1 MQDFSTHIV
10 RLLFI
15 AIVLGFVALVTY
27 GLTALAVQF
36 LFALILAFLLTPAV
50 NGLEGFGIPR
60 ILAVF
65 FILSMTGLA
74 IYWTIRLSTPF
85 LMAEFRVMME
95 QSDIYVARL
104 KEALDL
110 IRTRVQE
117 TFPGFEGAAKL
128 EIGYVLNLLK
138 EPVASTLEKLPSY
151 LPVLFTS
158 SIITPIIL
166 VIFLLQGPELFRSIL
181 SMVPNRY
188 FEMTL
193 QLAYRI
199 RRQISSYLLGMMLQW
214 LIIFVIL
221 LTGYGIIG
229 LPYAPIAALIGAS
242 LNALPYIGPLA
253 GLLPALFLAAASS
266 DLLVPT
272 LLAFAAAQL
281 VDNVFNQPVLLARS
295 VDIHPLIAILAFI
308 TFSDLLGIMGMVI
321 AIPLAAMI
329 MVTIQIMYRSLK
341 AFKII

>member
-10 RLLFI
+10 RVLFI
-15 AIVLGFVALVTY
+15 AIVLGFVALITY

-60 ILAVF
+60 ILAVLF
-65 FILSMTGLA
+65 VLSITALT

-85 LMAEFRVMME
+85 LLAEFQVMMS
-95 QSDIYVARL
+95 QSDVYIVRL
-104 KEALDL
+104 KEGLDL
-110 IRTRVQE
+110 IRKPVQE
-117 TFPGFEGAAKL
+117 TFPDFEGAAKL
-128 EIGYVLNLLK
+128 EVTYVLSLVK
-138 EPVASTLEKLPSY
+138 EPVTRMLENLPSY

-158 SIITPIIL
+158 SIITPIVL

-199 RRQISSYLLGMMLQW
+199 RRQISSYLMGMTLQW
-214 LIIFVIL
+214 MIIFVIL

-229 LPYAPIAALIGAS
+229 LPYAPIAAFIGAS

-266 DLLVPT
+266 DLIVPT
-272 LLAFAAAQL
+272 LLAFAVAQL

-295 VDIHPLIAILAFI
+295 VDIHPIIAILAFI

-321 AIPLAAMI
+321 AIPLAAMVL
-329 MVTIQIMYRSLK
+329 VTIQIMYRSLK